1 MIRPARARVAAVLT
15 ALTLLAGCTAPPL
28 TPTPSPR
35 TATDG
40 LLTETGLLGVTVAG
54 TGSTTPSSAP
64 ATTSPASSAPA
75 STPTPTRTAGTG
87 QVDCRKVKC
96 VALTF
101 DDGPGPYTSR
111 LLGYLA
117 AKDVHATF
125 FMLGQQV
132 QVYPKVAAAVAAG
145 GHEIGVHTWDHR
157 SLPELSNAR
166 IGTEISSTVS
176 ILRKATGV
184 NPTLLRPPYGATNS
198 RVATIAKQQGLAEV
212 MWSVDTLDWKTR
224 STAKTIA
231 AAKNDTRRGSIILV
245 HDIHPTTV
253 EAVPGIIDALQ
264 AKGYHFVTVTQL
276 LGDPKP
282 GRKYFSGS

>member
-1 MIRPARARVAAVLT
+1 M
-15 ALTLLAGCTAPPL
+15 
-28 TPTPSPR
+28 
-35 TATDG
+35 
-40 LLTETGLLGVTVAG
+40 
-54 TGSTTPSSAP
+54 
-64 ATTSPASSAPA
+64 
-75 STPTPTRTAGTG
+75 
-87 QVDCRKVKC
+87 KC